1 MFFLISSDAS
11 GQRVLTQSAV
21 TYMNLG
27 STVTLDCNIEKDEG
41 NNISW
46 LKQVPGSPPQHILYF
61 YHSWSSPTD
70 YGTGFSSSR
79 FTSKAQGKTDYQ
91 LIISNAE
98 ASDSAIYF
106 CQTWDDSSRSRLDT
120 VVFGKGTRLI
130 ISEANLPPPSVTIIP
145 QVPENLA
152 DSDTVTLVCIAN
164 KLSVS
169 LADLKWTSDGTEVT
183 SNTYSISS
191 YLSITGREWKAD
203 KVYVCTASQGSTVSA
218 LWWS

>member
-1 MFFLISSDAS
+1 DAQWSPSS
-11 GQRVLTQSAV
+11 LAV
-21 TYMNLG
+21 PYIGMIPSHLKVIN
-27 STVTLDCNIEKDEG
+27 
-41 NNISW
+41 W

-106 CQTWDDSSRSRLDT
+106 CQTWDDSSR
-120 VVFGKGTRLI
+120 K
-130 ISEANLPPPSVTIIP
+130 ANLPPPSVTIIP

-183 SNTYSISS
+183 NKTYSISS

-203 KVYVCTASQGSTVSA
+203 KVYVCTQVQYSKCSE
-218 LWWS
+218 